1 VDNPSRYLDA
11 LVKEF
16 TRLPGIGPKSASRLA
31 FHILKMRS
39 EDVKLLARAMLDLKE
54 NIVRCSVCGGI
65 SDSGICSICD
75 DKDRDAS
82 LLCVVEN
89 ARDVITVESAGGYGG
104 YYHVLSGL
112 ISPLDG
118 VGPDELNIR
127 ELLKRCADGG
137 RPAELILALNPTIE
151 GDATALYLAG
161 IIAPMNITVSRIA
174 RGLPVGAD
182 LEYADSATIVKSFEG
197 RIRM

>member
-1 VDNPSRYLDA
+1 MDNPSRYLDA

-31 FHILKMRS
+31 FHILKMRR
-39 EDVKLLARAMLDLKE
+39 EDVKSLAGALLDLKE

-75 DKDRDAS
+75 DKNRDVS

-89 ARDVITVESAGGYGG
+89 ARDIITIESAGGFGG
-104 YYHVLSGL
+104 YYHVLDGL

-127 ELLKRCADGG
+127 ELIKRCADVN
-137 RPAELILALNPTIE
+137 PFEVILALNPTIE
-151 GDATALYLAG
+151 GDATSLYLAG
-161 IIAPMNITVSRIA
+161 IITPMAITVSRIA

-182 LEYADSATIVKSFEG
+182 LEYADSATIVKSIEG

>member
-1 VDNPSRYLDA
+1 MDA

-31 FHILKMRS
+31 FHVLKMRG
-39 EDVKLLARAMLDLKE
+39 EDVKSLAAALLDLKE

-65 SDSGICSICD
+65 SDSGICSICE
-75 DKDRDAS
+75 DKSRDAS

-89 ARDVITVESAGGYGG
+89 ARDVITIESAGGFAG
-104 YYHVLSGL
+104 YYHVLGGL

-118 VGPDELNIR
+118 IGPDELNIR
-127 ELLKRCADGG
+127 ELVKRCADDA
-137 RPAELILALNPTIE
+137 PVEIILALNPTIE

-182 LEYADSATIVKSFEG
+182 LEYADSATIVKSIEG

>member
-1 VDNPSRYLDA
+1 VENPSRYLDA

-31 FHILKMRS
+31 FHILKMRN
-39 EDVKLLARAMLDLKE
+39 EDVKSLAGALLDLKE

-65 SDSGICSICD
+65 SDSGICSICE
-75 DKDRDAS
+75 DKSRDVS

-89 ARDVITVESAGGYGG
+89 ARDVITIESAGGFGG
-104 YYHVLSGL
+104 YYHVLGGL

-118 VGPDELNIR
+118 IGPDELNIR
-127 ELLKRCADGG
+127 ELVKRCADDD
-137 RPAELILALNPTIE
+137 PAEIIIALNPTIE

-161 IIAPMNITVSRIA
+161 IMTPMNIVVSRIA

-182 LEYADSATIVKSFEG
+182 LEYADSATIVKSIEG